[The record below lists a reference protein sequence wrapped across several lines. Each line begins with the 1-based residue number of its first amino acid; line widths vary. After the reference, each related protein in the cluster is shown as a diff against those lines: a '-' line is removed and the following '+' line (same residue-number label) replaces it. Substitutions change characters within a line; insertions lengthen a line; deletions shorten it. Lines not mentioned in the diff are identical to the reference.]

1 MPESRPEGA
10 GSLACIDVSTS
21 LQNDRM
27 ERVVI
32 DREELAWAAG
42 FFDGEGCFSYVKTAR
57 YGVAT
62 ISQTSPEPLQRFQR
76 AVGGLGKIYGPYEQK
91 AHRDRWSRKPQ
102 WSFRAQRRDDVQ
114 AIAAMLWFKLGT
126 VKRSQAVEVL
136 RLTART
142 CRRGHRLTGHSC
154 PQCIADAWA
163 SKREQRAARRGQA
176 QLKL

>member
-1 MPESRPEGA
+1 
-10 GSLACIDVSTS
+10 
-21 LQNDRM
+21 M

-42 FFDGEGCFSYVKTAR
+42 FFDGEGCFSYVKTTR

-62 ISQTSPEPLQRFQR
+62 INQIWLEPLQRFQR

-91 AHRDRWSRKPQ
+91 AHRDKWRRKPQ
-102 WSFRAQRRDDVQ
+102 WSYRAHRRDDVQ
-114 AIAAMLWFKLGT
+114 AVAAMLWFKLGT
-126 VKRSQAVEVL
+126 VKRSQAAEVL
-136 RLTART
+136 RMTTRM
-142 CRRGHRLTGHSC
+142 CRRGHKLTGGRSC